1 MVNAIILSGDKN
13 KDLSGG
19 YTKALARI
27 KDRVMIEYVVA
38 ALDGSYLTDN
48 IAVVGPADQLG
59 PCLGDR
65 VSYIVEGVE
74 DLIDNTMIGIELF
87 KEDPRVL
94 VLTCDIPYLTPE
106 AVDHFIEKSE
116 ATGAD
121 LCYPIVS
128 KADNERRFPDT
139 RRTYAKLKDG
149 TFTGGNMFYVNPRVV
164 EKSAA
169 IARRL
174 VEYRKKPWKM
184 CSVLGWDFAFRF
196 MAGNL
201 TIAGVEE
208 RLSTILDIKLAAI
221 ISPYPE
227 VGNDVDK
234 ERDLLLAR
242 EHMEK
247 IG

>member
-19 YTKALARI
+19 STKALASI

-38 ALDGSYLTDN
+38 ALDQSRLVDR
-48 IAVVGPADQLG
+48 IAVVGPEHQLRSY
-59 PCLGDR
+59 LGDR

-74 DLIDNTMIGIELF
+74 DLIDNTIIGTEIF
-87 KEDPRVL
+87 KVSPKVL

-106 AVDHFIEKSE
+106 AVDHFVEKSE
-116 ATGAD
+116 ETGAD

-128 KADNERRFPDT
+128 KADNELRFPSS

-149 TFTGGNMFYVNPRVV
+149 TFTGGNMFYINPQVV
-164 EKSAA
+164 ERSAD

-184 CSVLGWDFAFRF
+184 CSVLGWDFVFRL

-201 TIAGVEE
+201 TIAGVED
-208 RLSTILDIKLAAI
+208 RLSRLLNIKLAAI

-234 ERDLLLAR
+234 ESDLLLAR
-242 EHMEK
+242 QYLGN